1 MQRSLAVLVL
11 AAGLALGAPEG
22 ARALEAKDLIGT
34 WHVLAHYTDSASD
47 HPERHRWVDR
57 VWKFEWEG
65 DRLRWTDYPIVVFHD
80 ESGRFERLGTNRQSR
95 ILGYWEPNEDQLA
108 DIADGLEVNPRGSKS
123 KSLKPVDDG
132 DWSSAGRARPQS
144 MNYISYVETWS
155 IQGLATGQPV
165 FERSDSLTSGM
176 TESLEGV
183 TRYTTESV
191 GGGMLRGR
199 YERDGSQIGTFEMR
213 PSQPAEWVKG
223 SGKTQGQR
231 FREMAMSQ
239 YATSGDPN
247 PEVEKQVHAVLES
260 SLAESGIN
268 LPSEKLDEL
277 SKQIVAL
284 YAKGN
289 SPKEVQ
295 KIVDEDLLAA
305 VKASYYSWAP
315 KGAIHDDDARYALPF
330 DSKAPRQLV
339 QGNDGRFS
347 HYGRHRYA
355 FDFRMPVGE
364 PVVAARAGEVV
375 EVVDEYDRGGPSK
388 ALMGKANVVLV
399 LHDDGSFA
407 SYVHLSK
414 GAAVSV
420 GDHVKV
426 GDPIGRSGNT
436 GYTMG
441 PHLHFAVWVLDDDG
455 EATTVPIRFA
465 GKVPEGFVPVQG
477 AYYGGPGW
485 KAEAP

>member
-1 MQRSLAVLVL
+1 MQRSLAMLFVAALV
-11 AAGLALGAPEG
+11 LGAPRG
-22 ARALEAKDLIGT
+22 AQALEAKDLIGT

-47 HPERHRWVDR
+47 HPDRHRWVDR

-65 DRLRWTDYPIVVFHD
+65 DQLKWTDYPIVVFQD
-80 ESGRFERLGTNRQSR
+80 ETGRFERLGTNRQSR
-95 ILGYWEPNEDQLA
+95 ILDYWEPNEAQLA

-123 KSLKPVDDG
+123 KSLKSVGGG
-132 DWSSAGRARPQS
+132 DWSSAARARPQS
-144 MNYISYVETWS
+144 MNFISYVETWS
-155 IQGLATGQPV
+155 IRGLAAGHPV
-165 FERSDSLTSGM
+165 FERADSLTSGM

-191 GGGMLRGR
+191 GDGMLRGR
-199 YERDGSQIGTFEMR
+199 YERDGSQTGTFEMR

-223 SGKTQGQR
+223 SGKTQSER

-239 YATSGDPN
+239 YAASGD

-277 SKQIVAL
+277 SKQIVSL
-284 YAKGN
+284 YAQGK
-289 SPKEVQ
+289 SPQEVQ
-295 KIVDEDLLAA
+295 QIVDHDLLAA
-305 VKASYYSWAP
+305 ARASYYSFAP
-315 KGAIHDDDARYALPF
+315 KGAVHDDDARYLLPF

-339 QGNDGRFS
+339 QGNGGRFS
-347 HYGRHRYA
+347 HYGRQKYA

-364 PVVAARAGEVV
+364 PVVAARAGKVV
-375 EVVDEYDRGGPSK
+375 AVVDEYDRGGPTKS
-388 ALMGKANVVLV
+388 LMGKANVVLV
-399 LHDDGSFA
+399 LHEDGSFA

-420 GDHVKV
+420 GDEVKA

-436 GYTMG
+436 GYTSE

-455 EATTVPIRFA
+455 ESKTVPIRFA
-465 GKVPEGFVPVQG
+465 GKGPEGFVPVEG

-485 KAEAP
+485 QAQAP